1 MAKTNSLV
9 SLEVINF
16 KQEMERL
23 DREFKELANK
33 EIEELIHYGTNQLKV
48 VTPVDEGR
56 ARMGWFDEIER
67 NRYGGFSG
75 GNIINEVEYIGRLN
89 AGWSQQAPR
98 YFIEQ
103 TLVKIGV
110 ITPAD

>member
-1 MAKTNSLV
+1 MAKNNLV
-9 SLEVINF
+9 SLDVVNF
-16 KQEMERL
+16 RQEIERIE
-23 DREFKELANK
+23 REIKETANK
-33 EIEELIHYGTNQLKV
+33 EIEELIHYGTNQLKI
-48 VTPVDEGR
+48 VTPVDEGT
-56 ARMGWFDEIER
+56 ARMGWFDEIEK

-89 AGWSQQAPR
+89 RGWSQQAPS

-110 ITPAD
+110 ITPS

>member
-1 MAKTNSLV
+1 MAKNNSLV
-9 SLEVINF
+9 SLEIVDF
-16 KQEMERL
+16 RQEMERL
-23 DREFKELANK
+23 DRELKEVANK
-33 EIEELIHYGTNQLKV
+33 EIEDLIHYGTDQLKI
-48 VTPVDEGR
+48 VTPVDEGN
-56 ARMGWFDEIER
+56 ARMGWFDEIEK

-89 AGWSQQAPR
+89 RGWSQQAPS

-110 ITPAD
+110 ITPS

>member
-1 MAKTNSLV
+1 MAKNNLV

-16 KQEMERL
+16 KQEIERIE
-23 DREFKELANK
+23 REVKELANK
-33 EIEELIHYGTNQLKV
+33 DIENLIHYSTDQLKAI
-48 VTPVDEGR
+48 TPVDKGT
-56 ARMGWFDEIER
+56 ARMGWYDEIER

-75 GNIINEVEYIGRLN
+75 GNIINEVPYIGRLN
-89 AGWSQQAPR
+89 AGWSQQAPK

-110 ITPAD
+110 ITPS

>member
-1 MAKTNSLV
+1 MANKNNLV

-16 KQEMERL
+16 HREIERI
-23 DREFKELANK
+23 EKEVVELANH
-33 EIEELIHYGTNQLKV
+33 EIEDLIHYATDQLKII
-48 VTPVDEGR
+48 TPVDTGK

-67 NRYGGFSG
+67 NRYGGFNG
-75 GNIINEVEYIGRLN
+75 GNIINEVPYIGRLN
-89 AGWSQQAPR
+89 AGWSQQAPK

-110 ITPAD
+110 ITPS

>member
-1 MAKTNSLV
+1 MAKNNLV
-9 SLEVINF
+9 SLDVVNF
-16 KQEMERL
+16 KQEIERIE
-23 DREFKELANK
+23 REIKETANK
-33 EIEELIHYGTNQLKV
+33 EIEELIHYGTNQLKI
-48 VTPVDEGR
+48 VTPVDEGT
-56 ARMGWFDEIER
+56 ARMGWFDEIEK

-89 AGWSQQAPR
+89 RGWSQQAPS

-110 ITPAD
+110 ITPS